1 MTAHPEFSRL
11 IAIEGITPDKIRKET
26 VEASIEE
33 CAALARR
40 FDLRELS
47 DFKAHINIRRVTGG
61 PAIRVEG
68 SFSAEVVQTCVV
80 SLQDVH
86 ARIEGKFDTFF
97 TEDTEKFGQETDITI
112 DDDETAPEMITNGM
126 MDLGEIVA
134 QYLSLE
140 IDPYPRA
147 PGVSLA
153 AQLAEVGHEVRNSP
167 FRVLEGLK
175 GGVKEKTAAKPAAA
189 PAKAAAKPVKAAKGV
204 KAASKAKKPAK
215 PAKSKK
221 GKAK

>member
-1 MTAHPEFSRL
+1 MTAQPEFSRL

-26 VEASIEE
+26 IEATPQE

-40 FDLRELS
+40 FDLCELS
-47 DFKAHINIRRVTGG
+47 DLKAKLNIRRVTGG
-61 PAIRVEG
+61 TAVRIEG
-68 SFSAEVVQTCVV
+68 SFEAEVVQTCVV

-86 ARIEGKFDTFF
+86 GHVEGKFDAFF
-97 TEDTEKFGQETDITI
+97 TEEPPEFEGDILI
-112 DDDETAPEMITNGM
+112 EDDETAPEIITNGM
-126 MDLGEIVA
+126 IDLGEVVA

-153 AQLAEVGHEVRNSP
+153 AQLAETGTEVKNNP

-175 GGVKEKTAAKPAAA
+175 PE
-189 PAKAAAKPVKAAKGV
+189 
-204 KAASKAKKPAK
+204 KKPAK
-215 PAKSKK
+215 PAAKAAKTAKAAKEKKPEKAAKPGKTK